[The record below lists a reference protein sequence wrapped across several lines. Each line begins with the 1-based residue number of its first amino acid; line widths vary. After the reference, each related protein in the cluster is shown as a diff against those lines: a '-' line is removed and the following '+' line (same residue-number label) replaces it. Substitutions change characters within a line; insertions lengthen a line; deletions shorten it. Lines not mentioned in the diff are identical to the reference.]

1 MKIYLS
7 LLGLTLCCAQAVADV
22 VDLGFN
28 SDAAR
33 LQYVHDLRSNSL
45 KLDGGWLHHSDNGDV
60 VHVGLHLADMAS
72 GGRNPVQAGLG
83 GRVVYTNGDLSN
95 QDGFAIPIGGYV
107 RYTLPRLNRVSIGG
121 EIYFAPEVLSLGD
134 AEKYEE
140 YAFRVSYNLMRE
152 ADIYI
157 GARYVK
163 GEYKKAKD
171 ARYDNGM
178 HIGMNLRF

>member
-7 LLGLTLCCAQAVADV
+7 LLGLTLCCAQAVADA

-45 KLDGGWLHHSDNGDV
+45 KLDGGWLHNSDNGDV

-83 GRVVYTNGDLSN
+83 GRVVYTNGDFSN

-107 RYTLPRLNRVSIGG
+107 RYTLPRLNRVSIMHSGCSKTRIIKIFKRSRG
-121 EIYFAPEVLSLGD
+121 REGAAKKEYGD
-134 AEKYEE
+134 Q
-140 YAFRVSYNLMRE
+140 
-152 ADIYI
+152 
-157 GARYVK
+157 
-163 GEYKKAKD
+163 
-171 ARYDNGM
+171 
-178 HIGMNLRF
+178 